1 MSSTIVVLDV
11 EVEAIAWVSGNQ
23 GLRVRTRRWARPTRA
38 RFDAWL
44 SIGWPSLEIEFVWC
58 PPLERRVRTMF
69 VVPIGERKKLAARL
83 LTTQRDQHSS
93 RALDLHRLDHALN
106 HSEAVDRPTSGID
119 RGILRQR
126 DDVQH
131 GRADM
136 LGPGFRERN
145 AGCFLGR
152 HRVLGVGFI
161 SAPLEH
167 DNINSIHVLRRNR
180 RSRKNRWTS
189 TPACEALGRFQVV
202 VVRLG
207 TAADRVRSVPRDGY
221 LGHSAVCRKTYP
233 ELL

>member
-44 SIGWPSLEIEFVWC
+44 SIGWPSLEIDFVWC

-106 HSEAVDRPTSGID
+106 HSDAAVLTDCSIARRLDAPTFDPAAEALAVEDAVPVT
-119 RGILRQR
+119 
-126 DDVQH
+126 DDV
-131 GRADM
+131 
-136 LGPGFRERN
+136 
-145 AGCFLGR
+145 LGR
-152 HRVLGVGFI
+152 SSHATNR
-161 SAPLEH
+161 SAQEGA
-167 DNINSIHVLRRNR
+167 N
-180 RSRKNRWTS
+180 
-189 TPACEALGRFQVV
+189 
-202 VVRLG
+202 G
-207 TAADRVRSVPRDGY
+207 TAIRPRGKDADVHDT
-221 LGHSAVCRKTYP
+221 A
-233 ELL
+233 